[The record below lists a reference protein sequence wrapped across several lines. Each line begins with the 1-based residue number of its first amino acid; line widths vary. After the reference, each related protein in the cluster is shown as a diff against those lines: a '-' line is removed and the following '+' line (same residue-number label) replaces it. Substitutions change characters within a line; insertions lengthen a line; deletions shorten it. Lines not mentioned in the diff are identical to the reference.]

1 MSNKKCLYCK
11 EIDIPIS
18 RPDIIC
24 EECNILR
31 ILLRFEIM
39 NIESNIEEDR
49 SNLEDMGRILK
60 LYKEEHDNLNV
71 IINKTNDNL

>member
-1 MSNKKCLYCK
+1 
-11 EIDIPIS
+11 
-18 RPDIIC
+18 
-24 EECNILR
+24 
-31 ILLRFEIM
+31 M